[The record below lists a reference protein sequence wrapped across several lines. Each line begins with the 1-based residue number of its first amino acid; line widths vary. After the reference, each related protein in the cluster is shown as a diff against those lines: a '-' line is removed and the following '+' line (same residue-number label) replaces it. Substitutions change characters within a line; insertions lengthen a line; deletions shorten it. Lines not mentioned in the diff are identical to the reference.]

1 MIVDLPGA
9 RQTPTIDLVH
19 TNLTA
24 PVAQRIAYLRKRSRV
39 SQRELAIRLDSTDA
53 LVSKLE
59 SGGPAVTPQRVR
71 RVARALRVREE
82 LFYPNGRPDAFWSHV
97 DATLAHY
104 V

>member
-1 MIVDLPGA
+1 MIVELPGV
-9 RQTPTIDLVH
+9 RQTPTIDLVY

-24 PVAQRIAYLRKRSRV
+24 PVAQRIAYLRRRSRIT
-39 SQRELAIRLDSTDA
+39 QHELAIRLDSTDT
-53 LVSKLE
+53 LVSKLQA
-59 SGGPAVTPQRVR
+59 GGPAVTPQRVR

>member
-1 MIVDLPGA
+1 MIVELPVA
-9 RQTPTIDLVH
+9 PPSDTIDLVY

-24 PVAQRIAYLRKRSRV
+24 PVAQRISYLRKRSRV
-39 SQRELAIRLDSTDA
+39 SPHELAIRLDSTDT

-59 SGGPAVTPQRVR
+59 VGGPAITAERVR

-82 LFYPNGRPDAFWSHV
+82 LFYPNARPDAFWIHAN
-97 DATLAHY
+97 ATLAHY